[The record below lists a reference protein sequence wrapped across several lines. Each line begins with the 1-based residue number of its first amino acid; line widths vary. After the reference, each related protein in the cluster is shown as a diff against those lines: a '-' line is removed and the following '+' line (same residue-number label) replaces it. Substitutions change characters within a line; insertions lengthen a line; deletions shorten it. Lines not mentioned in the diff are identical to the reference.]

1 MAMPPPSSTSA
12 YRIDFNAGSFDGLKI
27 HESEPLPALGP
38 HDVLVA
44 IEAVSLNYRDIAMPL
59 KLYPSTTKPNVV
71 PCSDA
76 AGRVLAVGDQVSSIK
91 TRDRVCPTF
100 FQKFE
105 DGYPTK
111 ESRASSL
118 GGMNDGVLRKHG
130 VFNQNGLIR
139 IPDYLQATEAA
150 TLPCAALTAWNA
162 LFGLEGRACKAGDF
176 VLTQGTG
183 GVSLFA
189 VQFAAAVGATVI
201 STTSDN
207 VKAQKLRDLGAKHV
221 INYREDAHWGIT
233 ARQYIESQGGP
244 GAAHILEVGGEAT
257 MAQSFKAIASEG
269 VISMIGFL
277 GGNAEKRQASFWDT
291 FASACIV
298 RGINVGS
305 RKQFRDMLAFT
316 EEKRIKPV
324 VDEQQFKFE
333 DAKKAYEYLQ
343 AQKFFGKVVIAVE

>member
-1 MAMPPPSSTSA
+1 MSLPSSTRA
-12 YRIDFNAGSFDGLKI
+12 YRMDFDAANFAGLKVQ
-27 HESEPLPALGP
+27 ESEPLTALGS

-44 IEAVSLNYRDIAMPL
+44 VEAVSLNYRDIAMPL

-76 AGRVLAVGDQVSSIK
+76 AGRVLAVGSQVSTIK
-91 TRDRVCPTF
+91 SGDRVCPTF

-118 GGMNDGVLRKHG
+118 GGMNDGVLRRHG
-130 VFNQNGLIR
+130 VFNENGLVQV
-139 IPDYLQATEAA
+139 PNYLTATEAA

-162 LFGLEGRACKAGDF
+162 LFGLEGRACKEGDF

-189 VQFAAAVGATVI
+189 VQFAAAAGATVI

-207 VKAQKLRDLGAKHV
+207 VKAQKLRALGATYV
-221 INYREDAHWGIT
+221 VNYREDANWGVT
-233 ARQYIESQGGP
+233 ARQYIETRGGP

-269 VISMIGFL
+269 VISIIGFL
-277 GGNAEKRQASFWDT
+277 GGNSRQRQASFWDT
-291 FASACIV
+291 FATACIV

-305 RKQFRDMLAFT
+305 RKQFRDMLAFI
-316 EEKRIKPV
+316 EEKQIKPV
-324 VDEQQFKFE
+324 VDEQRFKFE

-343 AQKFFGKVVIAVE
+343 AQKFFGKVVIEVE